1 MMAQSNGNSDGALPS
16 ELLAD
21 GTVIGA
27 KVRVVTQADETF
39 EGAIFTLDPV
49 ASFLIL
55 GASLFLSLA
64 NKILLQ
70 REMNANRMC
79 MFVWL

>member
-1 MMAQSNGNSDGALPS
+1 MAMQSNGNGGGGGGALPA

-21 GTVIGA
+21 GAVIGA

-39 EGAIFTLDPV
+39 EGAVFTLDPV

-55 GASLFLSLA
+55 GASLLLA
-64 NKILLQ
+64 RKILL
-70 REMNANRMC
+70 
-79 MFVWL
+79 